1 MEVGDEN
8 SYDVGHASTA
18 SPIELLAQQAEVF
31 SSFVMRNQKS
41 SQSGNTQSSQPGDI
55 GFGSNR
61 RVGFEVGNHVQH
73 RKPKREDVGVEAEEI
88 GYNENDFVTRL
99 VNQPDCIKGGTM
111 RPYQIEGLNWLISL
125 YNTGVNGI
133 LADEMGLGKTLQT
146 ISLLGYLYECRAIR
160 GECYEMDVYYYFNY
174 LIIIII
180 FIQ

>member
-8 SYDVGHASTA
+8 SYYIGHASTA

-41 SQSGNTQSSQPGDI
+41 SQSSNVPSSQPVDS
-55 GFGSNR
+55 GFDSNR
-61 RVGFEVGNHVQH
+61 RVRFEVGNHVQH
-73 RKPKREDVGVEAEEI
+73 RKPRREDVGMEAEEI
-88 GYNENDFVTRL
+88 GYDEDDFVTRL
-99 VNQPDCIKGGTM
+99 VTQPDCIKGGTM

-160 GECYEMDVYYYFNY
+160 GRCYEME
-174 LIIIII
+174 
-180 FIQ
+180 